1 MMNYHV
7 FFSPTGGTERVVRYA
22 AKEFPGEGI
31 DLSREISQVFM
42 TGEDFAIVAVPSFG
56 GRVPGIAA
64 KRLENLRGQST
75 PALLLVTYGAR
86 AYEDTLRELKD
97 ILNQQGFVCVGA
109 AAMVTPHSIV
119 PAIGA
124 DRPNAEDW
132 EKLDAFLLTVK
143 NRREGEGEEIQV
155 PGNFP
160 YKEYRVLP
168 MEIQTGADCVSCG
181 LCAEKCPVQA
191 IPRENPGGTDL
202 EKCISCM
209 RCVHICPQKA
219 RGVNPERLAMLRDKL
234 EKICD
239 SNRDIEFF

>member
-1 MMNYHV
+1 MNYHIY
-7 FFSPTGGTERVVRYA
+7 FSPTGGTERVVRRA
-22 AKEFPGEGI
+22 GKAFPGAEI
-31 DLSREISQVFM
+31 DLSREVQPVDM

-64 KRLENLRGQST
+64 KRLENLRGQRT

-109 AAMVTPHSIV
+109 AAMVTPHSTV

-143 NRREGEGEEIQV
+143 NRLEGEGEEIQV

-181 LCAEKCPVQA
+181 LCAEKCPVHA

-219 RGVNPERLAMLRDKL
+219 RGVNPERLTMLRDKL

>member
-56 GRVPGIAA
+56 GRVPQIAA
-64 KRLENLRGQST
+64 KGLESLRGQKT

-97 ILNQQGFVCVGA
+97 ILNRQGFVCVGA
-109 AAMVTPHSIV
+109 AALITPHSIV

-143 NRREGEGEEIQV
+143 NQLEGEGEEIQV

-181 LCAEKCPVQA
+181 LCAEKCPVHA
-191 IPRENPGGTDL
+191 IPRENPGTTDL

-219 RGVNPERLAMLRDKL
+219 RGVNPERLAMLREKL
-234 EKICD
+234 EKICEP
-239 SNRDIEFF
+239 NRDIEFF

>member
-64 KRLENLRGQST
+64 KRLENLRGQRT

-143 NRREGEGEEIQV
+143 NRLEGEGEEIQV

-234 EKICD
+234 KKICD

>member
-64 KRLENLRGQST
+64 KRLENLRGQRT

-143 NRREGEGEEIQV
+143 NRLEGEGEEIQV

>member
-56 GRVPGIAA
+56 GRVPQIAA
-64 KRLENLRGQST
+64 KGLESLRGQKT

-97 ILNQQGFVCVGA
+97 ILNRQGFVCVGA
-109 AAMVTPHSIV
+109 AALITPHSIV

-143 NRREGEGEEIQV
+143 NQLEGEGEEIQV

-181 LCAEKCPVQA
+181 LCAEKCPVHA

-219 RGVNPERLAMLRDKL
+219 RGVNPERLTMLRDKL
-234 EKICD
+234 EKICEPD
-239 SNRDIEFF
+239 REIEFF

>member
-1 MMNYHV
+1 MNYHIY
-7 FFSPTGGTERVVRYA
+7 FSPTGGTERVARYVA
-22 AKEFPGEGI
+22 NEFPGAEI
-31 DLSREISQVFM
+31 DLSREVQPVDM

-56 GRVPGIAA
+56 GRVPQIAA
-64 KRLENLRGQST
+64 KGLESLRGQKT

-97 ILNQQGFVCVGA
+97 ILNRQGFVCVGA
-109 AAMVTPHSIV
+109 AALITPHSIV

-124 DRPNAEDW
+124 DRPNEVDLK
-132 EKLDAFLLTVK
+132 KLDAFLLTVK
-143 NRREGEGEEIQV
+143 NRLEGEGEEIQV

-168 MEIQTGADCVSCG
+168 MEIQTGAGCVSCG
-181 LCAEKCPVQA
+181 LCAEKCPAEA
-191 IPRENPGGTDL
+191 IPRENPGTTDL

-234 EKICD
+234 EKICEPD
-239 SNRDIEFF
+239 REIEFF

>member
-1 MMNYHV
+1 MNYHIY
-7 FFSPTGGTERVVRYA
+7 FSPTGGTERVVRRA
-22 AKEFPGEGI
+22 GKAFPGAEI
-31 DLSREISQVFM
+31 DISREVQPVDM

-56 GRVPGIAA
+56 GRVPQIAA
-64 KRLENLRGQST
+64 KGLESLRGQKT

-97 ILNQQGFVCVGA
+97 ILNRQGFVCVGA
-109 AAMVTPHSIV
+109 AALITPHSIV
-119 PAIGA
+119 PTIGA

-143 NRREGEGEEIQV
+143 NR
-155 PGNFP
+155 P

-181 LCAEKCPVQA
+181 LCAEKCPVHA
-191 IPRENPGGTDL
+191 ISRENPGGTDL

-219 RGVNPERLAMLRDKL
+219 RGVNPERLTMLRDKL

>member
-1 MMNYHV
+1 MNYHIY
-7 FFSPTGGTERVVRYA
+7 FSPTGGTERVVRRA
-22 AKEFPGEGI
+22 GKAFPGAEI
-31 DLSREISQVFM
+31 DLSREVQPVDM

-56 GRVPGIAA
+56 GRVPQIAA
-64 KRLENLRGQST
+64 MRLENLRGQKT

-97 ILNQQGFVCVGA
+97 ILNRQGFVCAGA
-109 AAMVTPHSIV
+109 AALITPHSIV
-119 PAIGA
+119 PTIGA

-132 EKLDAFLLTVK
+132 EKLDAFLLAVK
-143 NRREGEGEEIQV
+143 NRLEGEGEEIQV
-155 PGNFP
+155 PGNVP

-181 LCAEKCPVQA
+181 LCAEKCPVHA

-219 RGVNPERLAMLRDKL
+219 RGVNPERLAMLREKL
-234 EKICD
+234 EKICEP
-239 SNRDIEFF
+239 NREIEFY

>member
-1 MMNYHV
+1 MNYHIY
-7 FFSPTGGTERVVRYA
+7 FSPTGGTERVVRRA
-22 AKEFPGEGI
+22 GKAFPGAEI
-31 DLSREISQVFM
+31 DLSREVQPVDM

-56 GRVPGIAA
+56 GRVPQIAA
-64 KRLENLRGQST
+64 KGLENLRGQKT

-97 ILNQQGFVCVGA
+97 ILNRQGFVCVGA
-109 AAMVTPHSIV
+109 AALVTPHSIV
-119 PAIGA
+119 PTIGA
-124 DRPNAEDW
+124 GRPNEVDLK
-132 EKLDAFLLTVK
+132 KLDAFLPTVK
-143 NRREGEGEEIQV
+143 KRLEGEGEEIQV

-181 LCAEKCPVQA
+181 LCAEKCPVHA
-191 IPRENPGGTDL
+191 ITRENPGTTDL

-219 RGVNPERLAMLRDKL
+219 RGVNPERLAMLREKL
-234 EKICD
+234 EKNCD

>member
-1 MMNYHV
+1 MNYHIS
-7 FFSPTGGTERVVRYA
+7 FSPTGGTERIVRYI
-22 AKEFPGEGI
+22 AKEFPGAEI
-31 DLSREISQVFM
+31 DLSREVQPVEM
-42 TGEDFAIVAVPSFG
+42 TGEDFVFVAVPSFG
-56 GRVPGIAA
+56 GRVPEIAA
-64 KRLENLRGQST
+64 KGLESLRGQKT

-97 ILNQQGFVCVGA
+97 ILNRQGFVCVGA
-109 AAMVTPHSIV
+109 AALVTPHSIV
-119 PAIGA
+119 PTIGA
-124 DRPNAEDW
+124 GRPNEVDLK
-132 EKLDAFLLTVK
+132 KLDAFLPTVK
-143 NRREGEGEEIQV
+143 KRLEGEGEEIQV

-181 LCAEKCPVQA
+181 LCAEKCPVHA

-202 EKCISCM
+202 DKCISCM

>member
-1 MMNYHV
+1 MNYHIY
-7 FFSPTGGTERVVRYA
+7 FSPAGGTERVVRRA
-22 AKEFPGEGI
+22 GKAFPGAEI
-31 DLSREISQVFM
+31 DLSREVQPVDM

-56 GRVPGIAA
+56 GRVPQIAT
-64 KRLENLRGQST
+64 KGLESLRGQKT

-97 ILNQQGFVCVGA
+97 ILNRQGFVCVGA
-109 AAMVTPHSIV
+109 AALVTPHSIV
-119 PAIGA
+119 PTIGA
-124 DRPNAEDW
+124 GRPNEVDLK
-132 EKLDAFLLTVK
+132 KLDAFLPTVK
-143 NRREGEGEEIQV
+143 KRLEGEGEEIQV

-168 MEIQTGADCVSCG
+168 MEIQTGAGCVSCG
-181 LCAEKCPVQA
+181 LCAEKCPVHA

-219 RGVNPERLAMLRDKL
+219 RGVNPERLTMLRDKL